1 MNAPLVKFK
10 ELHNHAMEQAVLA
23 ALMSIDAA
31 FDMVSAELSDAVF
44 DRLAH
49 REVYRAIN
57 ALASAAK
64 PYDAV
69 MVMDWLSTANRLDAA
84 GGEKYL
90 TQILAESPASLY
102 NLPEYAKLIIDL
114 YQRRQGVALLNQSID
129 AITNGRETT
138 AAESLSGAASALIQ
152 ATATN
157 STTDTLKTA
166 QQSVVSMMAA
176 ISGGNGLSGT
186 PTGFLEL
193 DAKIGGLAGGQMIV
207 IAGRPAMGK
216 SLLASN
222 LAVELMTSAGL
233 PALFFSMEMS
243 SDDLTQRI
251 IANKASV
258 PLSAIRSREWDSNQW
273 LALKASMDVWGKA
286 PFYID
291 DKPNRTPEQIQAV
304 ARRVHRENGGLACV
318 VVDYM
323 QLMRCPSVTQNRGS
337 RTNEIDEISRS
348 MKALAKEMNCPVLA
362 LSQLNRGL
370 ESRPNKRPVMS
381 DLRESGAIEQ
391 DADLILFIYRD
402 EVYRQDSPAKGY
414 AEIIIGKQRQGPL
427 GTVPL
432 VFKGHFARFENPMGD
447 VPEFGEQE

>member
-23 ALMSIDAA
+23 ALMTIDSA
-31 FDMVSAELSDAVF
+31 FDKVSADLSDVVF

-49 REVYRAIN
+49 REVYLAIN

-64 PYDAV
+64 PYDAFL
-69 MVMDWLSTANRLDAA
+69 VMDWLSTNNRLDAA

-90 TQILAESPASLY
+90 TQILVESPASLY
-102 NLPEYAKLIIDL
+102 NLPEYAKVIIDL
-114 YQRRQGVALLNQSID
+114 YQRRQAVALLNQ
-129 AITNGRETT
+129 AIATVSHDRDIT
-138 AAESLSGAASALIQ
+138 ATESLAGAASALIQ

-157 STTDTLKTA
+157 STSDTLKTSA
-166 QQSVVSMMAA
+166 QSVLSMMNA
-176 ISGGNGLSGT
+176 ISSDQGLSGT

-193 DAKIGGLAGGQMIV
+193 DAKIGGLAAGQMVV

-222 LAVELMTSAGL
+222 LAVEMMTNSGK

-258 PLSAIRSREWDSNQW
+258 PLSDIRARTWGDSWERIVHATNAW
-273 LALKASMDVWGKA
+273 SKA

-291 DKPNRTPEQIQAV
+291 DKPARTPEQIQSI
-304 ARRVHRENGGLACV
+304 ARRVNRENNGLACI

-348 MKALAKEMNCPVLA
+348 MKALAKEMNCPVIA
-362 LSQLNRGL
+362 LSQLNRSL

-447 VPEFGEQE
+447 MPEFGEQS

>member
-1 MNAPLVKFK
+1 MKPPIVKLN

-23 ALMSIDAA
+23 ALMTIKSA
-31 FDMVSAELSDAVF
+31 FDRVSADLSDVVF

-49 REVYRAIN
+49 REIYRAIN
-57 ALASAAK
+57 ALATSAK
-64 PYDAV
+64 SYDAV
-69 MVMDWLSTANRLDAA
+69 MVMDWLSVNHRLDAA

-90 TQILAESPASLY
+90 AQILSDSPASLY
-102 NLPEYAKLIIDL
+102 NLTDYAALIVDL
-114 YQRRQGVALLNQSID
+114 HQRRIAVDLLNQSIVSIKD
-129 AITNGRETT
+129 GRDVSAPE
-138 AAESLSGAASALIQ
+138 ALAGAASALIN
-152 ATATN
+152 ASATN
-157 STTDTLKTA
+157 STADSLKKA
-166 QQSVVSMMAA
+166 SESVALMMDA
-176 ISGGNGLSGT
+176 IINGHGLSGT

-207 IAGRPAMGK
+207 VAGRPAMGK
-216 SLLASN
+216 SVFASN
-222 LAVELMTSAGL
+222 LAVEMMTNTGKPS
-233 PALFFSMEMS
+233 LFFSMEMS

-251 IANKASV
+251 VANKASV
-258 PLSAIRSREWDSNQW
+258 PLADIRGRDWGDAGWMRLEKAMTEWT
-273 LALKASMDVWGKA
+273 KE

-291 DKPNRTPEQIQAV
+291 EKPSRTPEQIQAV
-304 ARRVHRENGGLACV
+304 ARRVNRESGGLACI

-323 QLMRCPSVTQNRGS
+323 QLMKCPSVTNNRGN

-348 MKALAKEMNCPVLA
+348 MKALAKEMNCPVIA
-362 LSQLNRGL
+362 LSQLNRSL

-432 VFKGHFARFENPMGD
+432 VFKGHFARFENPINE
-447 VPEFGEQE
+447 VPDFEDQS

>member
-1 MNAPLVKFK
+1 MNAPIVKFK

-23 ALMSIDAA
+23 ALMTIKSA
-31 FDMVSAELSDAVF
+31 FDAVSADLSDVVF

-49 REVYRAIN
+49 REIYRAIN
-57 ALASAAK
+57 TLASAAK

-69 MVMDWLSTANRLDAA
+69 LVMDWLSTNNRLDAA

-90 TQILAESPASLY
+90 TQIMVESPASLY
-102 NLPEYAKLIIDL
+102 NLPEYAKLIVDL
-114 YQRRQGVALLNQSID
+114 YQRRQAVELLNQ
-129 AITNGRETT
+129 AINQVTHDREST
-138 AAESLSGAASALIQ
+138 ATESLAGAASALIQ

-166 QQSVVSMMAA
+166 QQSVISMMDA
-176 ISGGNGLSGT
+176 ITSEQGLSGT

-193 DAKIGGLAGGQMIV
+193 DAKIGGLAGGQMVV

-222 LAVELMTSAGL
+222 LAVEMMTNTGKPS
-233 PALFFSMEMS
+233 LFFSMEMS

-258 PLSAIRSREWDSNQW
+258 PLSDIRGRTWGDGWARITQ
-273 LALKASMDVWGKA
+273 AMDVWGKA

-291 DKPNRTPEQIQAV
+291 DKPNRTPEQIQSV
-304 ARRVHRENGGLACV
+304 ARRVHRENGGLACI

-348 MKALAKEMNCPVLA
+348 MKALAKEMNCPVIA
-362 LSQLNRGL
+362 LSQLNRSL

-432 VFKGHFARFENPMGD
+432 VFKGHFARFENPINE
-447 VPEFGEQE
+447 VPDFEDQS